1 MAARCRQEGRW
12 AKGARLRPAGF
23 SLRYLSKGG
32 AFAYLRRGA
41 LEENLV
47 RSLIRIALVVA
58 MGLGVSAC
66 DKCGNWF
73 KYDAPKSCGTQPVG
87 Q

>member
-1 MAARCRQEGRW
+1 MGACALQEGCAPPCPREW
-12 AKGARLRPAGF
+12 HSPMVAPWGVGG
-23 SLRYLSKGG
+23 SLS
-32 AFAYLRRGA
+32 
-41 LEENLV
+41 V
-47 RSLIRIALVVA
+47 RSLIRVTLVVA

-73 KYDAPKSCGTQPVG
+73 KYDAPKACGTQPVG